1 MKITQFSNKLVTLFS
16 ILLILLSGT
25 MGCSQHESQ
34 RPESRSRNNLH
45 ANQKQGPSPEEAIQ
59 KFDKDND
66 GKLSKEEF
74 PGPDDHFSQFDTN
87 NDGFIEK
94 DEMPDGPPPKNQR
107 QE

>member
-1 MKITQFSNKLVTLFS
+1 MKINPFNKKNVTLFS
-16 ILLILLSGT
+16 ILLILLTGT
-25 MGCSQHESQ
+25 IGCSQHESNG
-34 RPESRSRNNLH
+34 PNSRSRNNLQS
-45 ANQKQGPSPEEAIQ
+45 NQKQGPSAEEAIQ

-94 DEMPDGPPPKNQR
+94 DEMPDGPPPKKQR
-107 QE
+107 QG